1 MGIRIGD
8 GAAGLFAQRQTSQA
22 AGRVNRGLERL
33 ASALRIN
40 RAADDAAGL
49 AIAERLRTVVR
60 QLDQESSNFQSG
72 ISLAQTAEGGLS
84 AQSDAVSRVRELA
97 VQASN
102 GTLTDDQRAAIN
114 EEAQQLIQ
122 QIDDT
127 AQNTEFNG
135 TGLLDGSTPNVN
147 LDAGGN
153 VQVDLQE
160 STAASL
166 GIAGVDLSTQ
176 AGASAALDA
185 LDDAAAAISTNRAS
199 LGAQQNRI
207 SSAIAQREIG
217 AQNAAEAESR
227 IRDLDI
233 ARATIEQSR
242 DQVLLQAGISA
253 IAQGNLQRQTALRLL
268 GG

>member
-22 AGRVNRGLERL
+22 VGRANRGLERL

-49 AIAERLRTVVR
+49 AIAERLRTAVR
-60 QLDQESSNFQSG
+60 QLEQESSNFQSG

-84 AQSDAVSRVRELA
+84 GQSDAVGRIRELA

-102 GTLTDDQRAAIN
+102 GTLTNDQRAAIN

-122 QIDDT
+122 QIDAT
-127 AQNTEFNG
+127 AQNTDFNG

-147 LDAGGN
+147 LEASGD
-153 VQVDLQE
+153 VQVTLQE
-160 STAASL
+160 STSASL
-166 GIAGVDLSTQ
+166 GIADVDLST
-176 AGASAALDA
+176 AGGAAAAIDA
-185 LDDAAAAISTNRAS
+185 LDDASQTISSNRAS
-199 LGAQQNRI
+199 LGAQQNRL
-207 SSAIAQREIG
+207 SSAIQQREIG
-217 AQNAAEAESR
+217 AQNAQEAESR

-233 ARATIEQSR
+233 ARATIEQAR
-242 DQVLLQAGISA
+242 DQTLLQAGISA